1 MSLDE
6 NKAIVRRI
14 FNEFWL
20 AGKTGVLDELLAP
33 DCVNYEQSNPELRGK
48 EACKQWAE
56 GVRLA
61 NRQGFPDFDIA
72 LEDLVAED
80 DKVAKRWVFRGTHSG
95 EFAGVPPTGKR
106 VTMRGITLYRI
117 AGGKVK
123 ELYWN
128 YDVFGLMQQLGV
140 IPAPGQQPQPAGASA

>member
-6 NKAIVRRI
+6 NKAVVRRI
-14 FNEFWL
+14 LSEFWL
-20 AGKTGVLDELLAP
+20 GGKVGVLDELLAP

-61 NRQGFPDFDIA
+61 NRQGFPDFDVAI
-72 LEDLVAED
+72 EDLVAEGD
-80 DKVAKRWVFRGTHSG
+80 RVVKRFVFRGTHTG
-95 EFAGVPPTGKR
+95 EFSGIAPTGKR
-106 VTMRGITLYRI
+106 VTMRGISLYRI
-117 AGGKVK
+117 VDGKVK

-128 YDVFGLMQQLGV
+128 DDVFGLLQQLGA
-140 IPAPGQQPQPAGASA
+140 IPAPGQQPQPAAAGA